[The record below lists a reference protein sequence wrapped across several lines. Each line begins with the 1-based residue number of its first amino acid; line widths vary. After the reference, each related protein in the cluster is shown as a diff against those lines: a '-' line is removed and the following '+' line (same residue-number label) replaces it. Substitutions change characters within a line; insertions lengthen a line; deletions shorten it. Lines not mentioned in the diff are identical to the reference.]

1 MNLFDLNLIKISEHV
16 TMPLGNTIEIV
27 IGKHV
32 LRYEKLIDG
41 FDVVFDVQFDGA
53 YMDRDV
59 PVSDT
64 VKTFWNAALHDAFWE
79 KPGVELVSHQAGME
93 FFASDTKYA

>member
-1 MNLFDLNLIKISEHV
+1 MNLFDMNLIKISEHI

-32 LRYEKLIDG
+32 LKYEKLIDG

-53 YMDRDV
+53 YMDREV

-64 VKTFWNAALHDAFWE
+64 VKAFWNAALHDAFW
-79 KPGVELVSHQAGME
+79 
-93 FFASDTKYA
+93 

>member
-1 MNLFDLNLIKISEHV
+1 MNLFDMNLIKISEHI

-32 LRYEKLIDG
+32 LKYEKLIDG

-53 YMDRDV
+53 YMDREV

-64 VKTFWNAALHDAFWE
+64 VKAFWNAALRDAFWE
-79 KPGVELVSHQAGME
+79 KPGVELVSHQTGME
-93 FFASDTKYA
+93 FFASNTKYA